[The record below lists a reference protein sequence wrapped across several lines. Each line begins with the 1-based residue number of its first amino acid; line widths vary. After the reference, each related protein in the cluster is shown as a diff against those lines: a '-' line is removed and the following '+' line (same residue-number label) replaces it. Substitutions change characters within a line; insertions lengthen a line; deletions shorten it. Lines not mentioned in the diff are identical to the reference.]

1 VARAA
6 RLSSRFD
13 FLLFVGCVIVS
24 LVALVLP
31 LPMREPLA
39 ELLRRSVVAPLVN
52 LQSNAERWHT
62 AWQLSEER
70 TAKLD
75 SAVMRGFNDVALQSE
90 NDELRKLLGLGA
102 RLRTGFVPAE
112 AVHNAVREDVV
123 TTLTLTAGTRAGI
136 KVYSPVI
143 SPQGVVGLVQTAD
156 PSISIAIL
164 FSHPDFRA
172 SAMSG
177 DGTAFGIVYP
187 HLQQGLGT
195 GGDYL
200 LEVRGV
206 PFRTTL
212 TPGTM
217 IYTSGLGGTFPRGIP
232 IGSVLRELKTA
243 EGWTRTYLIQPSVN
257 PGKVNSVMVLTPQRS
272 PQRLDNVWQMVA
284 RVDSATH
291 AVVNAGDS
299 LARHAAADSA
309 RRAAAAVRAAAADS
323 AARIDSTPR
332 PRPVAAP
339 ADTVRTRRAAPDTA
353 RPAVRPVRRDTTRR
367 DTTRLD
373 SVRRDSVRRD
383 SVRRDSVR
391 RDSVRRDSI
400 RRDSIRRDSI
410 RRDTIRRDTIRRD
423 TIRRDTTPPA
433 FERRDTNVRGDTS
446 IRGDSVRRDTLTN
459 RR

>member
-1 VARAA
+1 MARAS

-13 FLLFVGCVIVS
+13 FLLFIGCIIVS
-24 LVALVLP
+24 LVTLVLP

-39 ELLRRSVVAPLVN
+39 EMLRRSVVAPLVN

-70 TAKLD
+70 TARLD
-75 SAVMRGFNDVALQSE
+75 SAVMRGFNVVALQTE

-143 SPQGVVGLVQTAD
+143 SPEGVVGLVQTAD
-156 PSISIAIL
+156 PTISIAIL
-164 FSHPDFRA
+164 FSNPDFRA

-187 HLQQGLGT
+187 HLAQGLGS

-200 LEVRGV
+200 LELHGV
-206 PFRTTL
+206 PFRTAL

-232 IGSVLRELKTA
+232 IGSVLRELKTP
-243 EGWTRTYLIQPSVN
+243 EGWTRNYLLQPSVN
-257 PGKVNSVMVLTPQRS
+257 PAKVNAVMVLTPQHS
-272 PQRLDNVWQMVA
+272 PQRLDDVWQMVA
-284 RVDSATH
+284 RVDSATR

-299 LARHAAADSA
+299 LLRHAAADSA
-309 RRAAAAVRAAAADS
+309 RRAAGARAAATDTAARAAPPPPRVDS
-323 AARIDSTPR
+323 APR
-332 PRPVAAP
+332 PRPRPIVAP
-339 ADTVRTRRAAPDTA
+339 ADTARPVRRAAPDSA
-353 RPAVRPVRRDTTRR
+353 RAPRPVRRDTSRRDTTRR
-367 DTTRLD
+367 DTTRRDTTHRD
-373 SVRRDSVRRD
+373 SARRDSVRRD
-383 SVRRDSVR
+383 TSARRDS
-391 RDSVRRDSI
+391 S
-400 RRDSIRRDSI
+400 
-410 RRDTIRRDTIRRD
+410 
-423 TIRRDTTPPA
+423 
-433 FERRDTNVRGDTS
+433 RGGPLMNH
-446 IRGDSVRRDTLTN
+446 R
-459 RR
+459 